1 MAAPADTHNMKRL
14 IAIAAAVVVVC
25 SSVAAAQP
33 ASPQTLAEVAK
44 AEEARRKTV
53 RKPAKVY
60 TNDSLKADI
69 TVPVPPSTP
78 ATAGTPSN
86 TTPANATPAIGG
98 GQAAP
103 VDPATAKDQAYWAG
117 RMSKARADLTRT
129 QMFADALQSR
139 INALWTDFVNRD
151 NPVEK
156 AKIEQ
161 DRNAALAELGRV
173 RKDLEAQQ
181 QAITAIQDEARR
193 ANVPV
198 GWLRPPV

>member
-1 MAAPADTHNMKRL
+1 MKRL
-14 IAIAAAVVVVC
+14 IAIATAVVVVC

-60 TNDSLKADI
+60 TNETLKADI
-69 TVPVPPSTP
+69 TVPAPPSTP
-78 ATAGTPSN
+78 AAAAAPSN
-86 TTPANATPAIGG
+86 TTPANATPTISG

-117 RMSKARADLTRT
+117 RMSKARTEQNRT

-139 INALWTDFVNRD
+139 ISALKTDFVNRD
-151 NPVEK
+151 NPVERS
-156 AKIEQ
+156 KIEQ
-161 DRNAALAELGRV
+161 DLNAALAELERV
-173 RKDLEAQQ
+173 KKELEEQQ
-181 QAITAIQDEARR
+181 KAITAILDEARR
-193 ANVPV
+193 ANVPA